1 MRLVLVDDHPLV
13 RKGLKALLEE
23 SEQYRVVGEAGNGA
37 DGVDLIAQLQPEVAV
52 VDIKLP
58 DMNGFQV
65 AAAAKAKSPATR
77 IIMLSMHAD
86 EFHVNEA
93 LRCGADG
100 YVVKN
105 AMEHEIIEAIIT
117 VTGGG
122 RYVSSI
128 LMTGSSQDA
137 PTTADSDDPY
147 QRLTRREQ
155 EIFCLIAQAWQNKQI
170 AEKLFI
176 SQRTVETHRAR
187 IMRKLALRSHAE
199 LIHLAV
205 RKKIIDLA

>member
-23 SEQYRVVGEAGNGA
+23 SDQYRVVGEAGTGA
-37 DGVDLIAQLQPEVAV
+37 DGVDLIGRLRPEVAV

-65 AAAAKAKSPATR
+65 AAAARAKSPATR
-77 IIMLSMHAD
+77 IVMLSMHAD

-105 AMEHEIIEAIIT
+105 AMEHEIIEAITT

-122 RYVSSI
+122 RYISSI
-128 LMTGSSQDA
+128 LMTSPSSDA
-137 PTTADSDDPY
+137 PKTAGSDDPY

-187 IMRKLALRSHAE
+187 IMRKLELRSHAE